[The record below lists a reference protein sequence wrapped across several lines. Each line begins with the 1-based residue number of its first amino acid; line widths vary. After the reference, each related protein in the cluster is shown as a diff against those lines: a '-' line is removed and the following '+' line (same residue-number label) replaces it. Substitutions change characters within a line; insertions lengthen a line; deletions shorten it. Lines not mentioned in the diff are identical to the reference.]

1 MWLLIF
7 LVLSVVF
14 IIVSTAQLKVHPF
27 LALIFAGF
35 GFGLLAGMPLADI
48 VKSIN
53 DGFGGTIGYIGIVIV
68 AGTII
73 GAFLEKSGGAFS
85 IAERV
90 LKITGKKNVPMAM
103 GIVGYF
109 VSMLV
114 FCDSG
119 FVILSPLNRALAKRA
134 GITLAA
140 CAIALSLGLYST
152 HTMVPPAAG
161 PIAAAGILGA
171 DIGQTIMCGLFAA
184 FAAMAVGWLFAIK
197 VAAKVYIDPEPE
209 LTEQE
214 IEQRLQEAPGAGRAA
229 TPLLVPIVL
238 IALRS
243 ISVIESKPFG
253 TGHAA
258 SLIGFVG
265 SPVVAL
271 LIGVFIAFSLP
282 KRFSRDLISTT
293 GWVGEALKAAAIIIM
308 ITGAGGAFGRVLQN
322 SGIADAVGDLLG
334 GANLG
339 IWLPFIFAAAIKS
352 SQGSSTVAI
361 ITTAGL
367 MAPLMGTFGF
377 DSTVAKSLVVVAIGA
392 GSMVVSHSND
402 SYFWVVTQFSGMD
415 VKQGYKLQTPGTLLA
430 GLAAATVVWV
440 ESLILL

>member
-1 MWLLIF
+1 MWLLIL

-27 LALIFAGF
+27 LALILAGF
-35 GFGLLAGMPLADI
+35 GFGLLARMPLADI
-48 VKSIN
+48 VDSIN
-53 DGFGGTIGYIGIVIV
+53 AGFGGTIGYIGIVIV

-90 LKITGKKNVPMAM
+90 LKVTGKKNVPMAM

-171 DIGQTIMCGLFAA
+171 DVGQTIMCGLFAA

-197 VAAKVYIDPEPE
+197 VAAKMYIDPAPE
-209 LTEQE
+209 LTEDE
-214 IEQRLQEAPGAGRAA
+214 IQQRLQEAPGAGRAA
-229 TPLLVPIVL
+229 TPLLVPIIL

-243 ISVIESKPFG
+243 ISRLESEPFG
-253 TGHAA
+253 TGHFATI
-258 SLIGFVG
+258 IGFVG

-282 KRFSRDLISTT
+282 KKFNRDLISTT

-308 ITGAGGAFGRVLQN
+308 ITGAGGAFGKVLQN
-322 SGIADAVGDLLG
+322 SGIATVVGDLLG
-334 GANLG
+334 DANLG
-339 IWLPFIFAAAIKS
+339 IWLPFVFAAAIKS

-367 MAPLMGTFGF
+367 MAPLMDTFGF

-430 GLAAATVVWV
+430 GLAAATVVWI